1 MQEPVNFDT
10 LGRMVY
16 SAIAEPEWLESVRVY
31 RRNHI
36 IGNLAFTIFILTVGT
51 LALWVF
57 PQFRWWFLP
66 LWLLWIPLYSSLSHA
81 TYRAEVTNPTELS
94 LSGLRVQKQMYPLES
109 LSSVVVGS
117 RHIVVYIRSKADR
130 TNGLSIPLRLLPNEE
145 KLLKALRTRIKVERI
160 GE

>member
-1 MQEPVNFDT
+1 
-10 LGRMVY
+10 
-16 SAIAEPEWLESVRVY
+16 
-31 RRNHI
+31 
-36 IGNLAFTIFILTVGT
+36 
-51 LALWVF
+51 
-57 PQFRWWFLP
+57 
-66 LWLLWIPLYSSLSHA
+66 
-81 TYRAEVTNPTELS
+81 
-94 LSGLRVQKQMYPLES
+94 MYPLES